1 MTVPTSLRGL
11 YRQRLRWARG
21 LMQVFHKHAD
31 VALHWKYR
39 RMWPMFV
46 ESALSIVW
54 ALCFVVLTG
63 IWIASYA
70 IGVPPVGAS
79 PIPNL
84 WGMTIGTLCLLQLLV
99 GTLVDRQ
106 YDRSILRYYA
116 YAVWYPLVYWMF
128 LSLTTVLSLN
138 WLFRRPAAAA
148 VRWNT
153 QRSGSAA

>member
-1 MTVPTSLRGL
+1 
-11 YRQRLRWARG
+11 
-21 LMQVFHKHAD
+21 
-31 VALHWKYR
+31 
-39 RMWPMFV
+39 
-46 ESALSIVW
+46 
-54 ALCFVVLTG
+54 
-63 IWIASYA
+63 
-70 IGVPPVGAS
+70 
-79 PIPNL
+79 
-84 WGMTIGTLCLLQLLV
+84 MTIGTLCLLQLLV

-106 YDRSILRYYA
+106 YDRGILRYYA